1 MKKNKNSTPT
11 RNEKIDLPDR
21 ISLVMQAYEKDG
33 HVNRKTL
40 MAMYGLSQIE
50 AGVLMR
56 DFIHAHAINLEWH
69 PTHSHYKLSVKSE
82 KKPVKS

>member
-11 RNEKIDLPDR
+11 HNKKIDLPDR

-40 MAMYGLSQIE
+40 MAMYGLSQIQ
-50 AGVLMR
+50 AGGLMR

>member
-56 DFIHAHAINLEWH
+56 DFIHAHAINLEH
-69 PTHSHYKLSVKSE
+69 HVRL
-82 KKPVKS
+82 

>member
-21 ISLVMQAYEKDG
+21 IALVMQAYEKDG

-69 PTHSHYKLSVKSE
+69 PTHSHYKLSEKSE

>member
-69 PTHSHYKLSVKSE
+69 PTHSHYKLSLKSE
-82 KKPVKS
+82 KKPFKS

>member
-40 MAMYGLSQIE
+40 MAMYGLSQVQ

>member
-1 MKKNKNSTPT
+1 MKKNKNSSPT